1 MAETLPTLDSWRCF
15 ACGPNHPKGLRLRF
29 EADGD
34 RVRTRFRLD
43 DDYTGTGPV
52 VHGGIVATVFDET
65 MAWCLLRFQKR
76 LYFTTK
82 LETRYRRP
90 IRANTDLAAEAWI
103 ARVRGRGLAEVKAR
117 IVESGDPETALAQA
131 EAVFIEAPIDVMDEL
146 PGGLRDEMQQ
156 VLSTFD

>member
-1 MAETLPTLDSWRCF
+1 MA
-15 ACGPNHPKGLRLRF
+15 A
-29 EADGD
+29 
-34 RVRTRFRLD
+34 
-43 DDYTGTGPV
+43 
-52 VHGGIVATVFDET
+52 VFDET